1 MLKLYNKYT
10 PMLSVPSCQR
20 WKPSAETSYGRTNW
34 IIRLCGLNDNLF
46 VKYLKQQFFFSA
58 WCVLGSDLSA
68 RHTVMKKKKR
78 WVTELSFF
86 TFFFVVVM
94 LRCYLV
100 SWWIYLLFG
109 GYVKTWSLNKWDR
122 LHTGPLPLEFKVSML
137 KSIRDH
143 HI

>member
-1 MLKLYNKYT
+1 MLKLYSNYT

-20 WKPSAETSYGRTNW
+20 WKTSAETSYGRTSW
-34 IIRLCGLNDNLF
+34 IISVCGLNDNLF
-46 VKYLKQQFFFSA
+46 VKYLEQKFFFSA

-68 RHTVMKKKKR
+68 RHIVMKKKR
-78 WVTELSFF
+78 ILFCL
-86 TFFFVVVM
+86 FFFIM
-94 LRCYLV
+94 LRCCLV

-109 GYVKTWSLNKWDR
+109 GYVKSWSLNKWDR
-122 LHTGPLPLEFKVSML
+122 LHTGPLPLEFKVSIL